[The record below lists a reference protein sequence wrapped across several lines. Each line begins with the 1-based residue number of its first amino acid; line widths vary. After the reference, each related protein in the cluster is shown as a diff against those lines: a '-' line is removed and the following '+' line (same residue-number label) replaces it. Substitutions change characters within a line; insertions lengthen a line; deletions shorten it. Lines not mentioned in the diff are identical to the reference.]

1 MITKII
7 RVFCFLCCFLLTISI
22 HSQEELKVIDK
33 QISSLF
39 QSNNNKQ
46 NIGWEITS
54 EHVSRISNVHHIYFS
69 QIINGLI
76 VENTESSIH
85 IKSSGELINESNRFI
100 NLDSKK
106 TLKKPS
112 NSLSAIE
119 AVKYAAHQLNY
130 KINIPLE
137 IIEKEKGINK
147 QTKISNGGFTLT
159 DIIAKLKYL
168 LDENDELVLVWD
180 LSVFE
185 KSFEHNWNIFVDAN
199 SGKILKKVDNLFNC
213 IGPDDII
220 NHNVLNKS
228 DSKIDYTVKNDNEFI
243 DCENCYEVFSYPL
256 ESPYFG
262 DRTIVINPA
271 NLIASPFGWHDT
283 NEFPGAESNSTTGN
297 NISAFIYDNGYQPNG
312 GELLNFT
319 EYPFD
324 PNYSEENNS
333 KDASIANVFYW
344 SNLVH
349 DVLYMYG
356 FDEKSGNFQQN
367 NYGNGGL
374 DDDYI
379 NIFSQ
384 DDFNCNAGISMFP
397 DGFNPFVKMG
407 ICGNK
412 DSGVDNLVIVHEYAH
427 GYSYRLLGGAAS
439 SNCFTGREAISESY
453 SDWLGLLFTLNSSS
467 LGTTPRGYA
476 TYFFNQGPNG
486 NGVRPYP
493 YSTDMDINP
502 YIYQFFLDDDSST
515 HWTWGSILWEITWAL
530 IDANGIDENLNNVT
544 GDINQ
549 DAGNIMALAI
559 VTESLKLLGCAPTM
573 LEARNAILT
582 ANRLIYGKE
591 NECILWKAFAKRGMG
606 IAATEGISSF
616 ETISTIASLNI
627 SQYIVCAN
635 SELLTLGGGTPIGG
649 SYSGIGVIDDG
660 NGETFSFNAENAGIG
675 IHTITYEVI
684 DGLCT
689 TASNSI
695 DSVEVIL
702 DVIAPEV
709 ICSENL
715 TVTIPQ
721 NEDYYQLI
729 DFSSVTTILENC
741 DLEVIINQQPNQG
754 TLVGVGNTIINFEVT
769 DLAGNNSN
777 CSFILTVE
785 KKVVEGNAVIEIYPN
800 PTNGKIII
808 SSSINIESL
817 TVQVFDINGRLVYDK
832 FYNEFGFEN
841 LFSLESL
848 SSGLYFI
855 KIISKET
862 SLIQRIIKN

>member
-1 MITKII
+1 MISKII
-7 RVFCFLCCFLLTISI
+7 RVFCLLSCLLLTISI
-22 HSQEELKVIDK
+22 HSQEELKAIDQ
-33 QISSLF
+33 QISSVF

-46 NIGWEITS
+46 NIGWEVTS
-54 EHVSRISNVHHIYFS
+54 EHVSKISNVHHIYFS
-69 QIINGLI
+69 QMINGLI

-100 NLDSKK
+100 NLETKK

-112 NSLSAIE
+112 NSLTAIE
-119 AVKYAAHQLNY
+119 ALESAAHQLNY
-130 KINIPLE
+130 KISFPLQ
-137 IIEKEKGINK
+137 IIEKEKGINNY
-147 QTKISNGGFTLT
+147 TKISKGGFTFT
-159 DIIAKLKYL
+159 DIIAKLKYFL
-168 LDENDELVLVWD
+168 NENDELVLVWD

-185 KSFEHNWNIFVDAN
+185 KSFEHNWNLFVDAN

-213 IGPDDII
+213 IDPDDNI
-220 NHNVLNKS
+220 NHNVLNKN
-228 DSKIDYTVKNDNEFI
+228 DSKFDYTIKNDNEFI
-243 DCENCYEVFSYPL
+243 NCENCYEVFSYPL

-262 DRTIVINPA
+262 DRTIVINPT
-271 NLIASPFGWHDT
+271 NPIASPFGWHDT
-283 NEFPGAESNSTTGN
+283 NEFPGPESYATTGN
-297 NISAFIYDNGYQPNG
+297 NISAFRSGSGYQPDG

-324 PNYSEENNS
+324 PDYSEENNS
-333 KDASIANVFYW
+333 KDASITNVFYW
-344 SNLVH
+344 GNLLH

-384 DDFNCNAGISMFP
+384 DDFNCNAGVAMFP
-397 DGFNPFVKMG
+397 DGFNPFIKMG
-407 ICGNK
+407 LCGNK
-412 DSGVDNLVIVHEYAH
+412 DSDLDNLVVAHEYAH
-427 GYSYRLLGGAAS
+427 GYTYRLLGGPAS
-439 SNCFTGREAISESY
+439 TNCFTDREAISEGY
-453 SDWLGLLFTLNSSS
+453 SDWLGLLFTLNASS

-502 YIYQFFLDDDSST
+502 YIYQFFLDDDSSS
-515 HWTWGSILWEITWAL
+515 HWTWGSILWEMTWGL
-530 IDANGIDENLNNVT
+530 IDAYGIDENLNNVT

-559 VTESLKLLGCAPTM
+559 VTESLKILNCGPTM
-573 LEARNAILT
+573 LEARNAILS
-582 ANRLIYGKE
+582 ANNLIYGKE
-591 NECILWKAFAKRGMG
+591 NECILWNAFAKRGMG
-606 IAATEGISSF
+606 ITATNGISSF
-616 ETISTIASLNI
+616 ETISTIADLSI
-627 SQYIVCAN
+627 PQYFVCAN
-635 SELLTLGGGTPIGG
+635 SELITLDGGIPYGG
-649 SYSGIGVIDDG
+649 VYSGVGVIDDG
-660 NGETFSFNAENAGIG
+660 NGETFSFNSENAGIG
-675 IHTITYEVI
+675 IHTITYELM

-689 TASNSI
+689 TASNSV

-709 ICSENL
+709 VCSENL

-721 NEDYYQLI
+721 NEDNYELI
-729 DFSSVTTILENC
+729 DFSSVTAILENC

-754 TLVGVGNTIINFEVT
+754 TLVGVGNTIINVEVT

-785 KKVVEGNAVIEIYPN
+785 KEVVEGNAVIEIYPN
-800 PTNGKIII
+800 PTNGTIII
-808 SSSINIESL
+808 SSSINIETL
-817 TVQVFDINGRLVYDK
+817 TAQVFDINGRLVNDV